1 MDVVKI
7 EFKDLTKTKQKEIL
21 RLFDSEEKIDFLP
34 IIVYDQSKVSDDEA
48 KRALK
53 EVALAVKEF
62 DFSNHDIPLT
72 ERGMNRNIKAHLLPD
87 KEMVGLGF
95 HKQADKWFCFKTLDQ
110 KYDISFC
117 VEIDATNDALH
128 ISVIDEDFGQHYDY
142 QRVLRDSPD
151 SEVAL
156 NIWRKV
162 EEQMKKLTDAGLIT
176 GHVYGRY
183 I

>member
-1 MDVVKI
+1 MGHINIKTVGKLP
-7 EFKDLTKTKQKEIL
+7 FALTGT
-21 RLFDSEEKIDFLP
+21 
-34 IIVYDQSKVSDDEA
+34 IVLCAESIGDNKLDA
-48 KRALK
+48 ANMR
-53 EVALAVKEF
+53 EF
-62 DFSNHDIPLT
+62 DFSNQDIPLT
-72 ERGMNRNIKAHLLPD
+72 QRGMNRNIKAHLLPD

>member
-1 MDVVKI
+1 MDAANM
-7 EFKDLTKTKQKEIL
+7 
-21 RLFDSEEKIDFLP
+21 R
-34 IIVYDQSKVSDDEA
+34 
-48 KRALK
+48 
-53 EVALAVKEF
+53 EF
-62 DFSNHDIPLT
+62 DFSNQDIPLT
-72 ERGMNRNIKAHLLPD
+72 QRGMNRNIKAHLLPD